1 MTTSDIISMVCS
13 GISLIATI
21 IIAVLQIIQSN
32 RMEKFEHKQDE
43 RDEKRHEEDIKAEAV
58 TFISKYY
65 HDRGLIPL
73 CAMAAMHNDLYYYS
87 REMYREFCCKTVEV
101 QNRILKYLELKSVL
115 MRFRNLLI
123 FIFQMVNFLFM
134 RMVNILSEV

>member
-101 QNRILKYLELKSVL
+101 QNRILKYLELDLQVCNMDDFYKKSL
-115 MRFRNLLI
+115 CSN
-123 FIFQMVNFLFM
+123 
-134 RMVNILSEV
+134 